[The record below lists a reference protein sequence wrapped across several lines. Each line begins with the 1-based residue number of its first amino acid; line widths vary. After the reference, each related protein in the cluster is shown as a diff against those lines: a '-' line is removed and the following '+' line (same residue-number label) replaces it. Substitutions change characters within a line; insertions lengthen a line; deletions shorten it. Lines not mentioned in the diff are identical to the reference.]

1 MYVKILIPITVLP
14 ARGIDLS
21 SHNQSVAGKGGA
33 TFCFYLMITG
43 KLRFC

>member
-21 SHNQSVAGKGGA
+21 SHNQSVAGKGGGY
-33 TFCFYLMITG
+33 FLFL
-43 KLRFC
+43 LDDNW